1 MNIHSVIVRL
11 FSALLMLLI
20 CSLTLS
26 VKAQNLQHKN
36 QQYKT
41 KKRFSIMGLGD
52 SITEGGE
59 SFQCYLFP
67 LWEKLFTAG
76 YTFDFI
82 GPNISKCR
90 IGTLNNSGFGGKNAE
105 YLDAHIDSIY
115 RKYPANIVLLHAG
128 HNHFDTENPIAGI
141 IKAQQSIILKI
152 LKINPSAK
160 ILVAQVITS
169 GKLPKYSYLP
179 LLNKAIGQMVKE
191 MNNKSVLLVDQSTG
205 FEWQKHTIADKVH
218 PNTAGG
224 ERMAEVWFASLKNIL
239 PTAGQ
244 PFSAQQVIYR
254 QLDSGELKLH
264 IFQPKKGKNVQ
275 PRSAIIYFFGG
286 GWSLGTPLQF
296 YRECAHYAA
305 KGMVAIAAEYR
316 ISYLH
321 KTTPFESFED
331 AKYAIRWVRAHAS
344 EFNIDPTRIA
354 SAGAS
359 AGGQLAAAA
368 GIIKEHLSEKNEVS
382 SKPNLL
388 ILYYPVIDNGPEGYG
403 PEEMK
408 KRFWEISPLHNID
421 SNAPPTLFFLGT
433 KDQLVP
439 VKTAEEFKI
448 KMEKAGNECELH
460 LFEGV
465 GHPIFYYVKELT
477 ENYFT
482 MLELA
487 DKFLQKHRYFSD
499 KEKMDDCFK

>member
-1 MNIHSVIVRL
+1 MKIRNVIVRL
-11 FSALLMLLI
+11 FMALFMLLI
-20 CSLTLS
+20 CFFSLS
-26 VKAQNLQHKN
+26 VKAQT

-41 KKRFSIMGLGD
+41 PKRFSIMGLGD

-59 SFQCYLFP
+59 TFQCYLFP

-76 YTFDFI
+76 YGFDFI
-82 GPNISKCR
+82 GPNKSKCR
-90 IGTLNNSGFGGKNAE
+90 IGTLSNAGYGGKTAE
-105 YLDAHIDSIY
+105 YLDAQIDGIY
-115 RKYPANIVLLHAG
+115 REYPANIVLLHTG
-128 HNHFDTENPIAGI
+128 HNHFDIENPVAGI
-141 IKAQQSIILKI
+141 IKAQKSIIRKI
-152 LKINPSAK
+152 LKINPGAK

-179 LLNKAIGQMVKE
+179 ILNIAIGQMVKE
-191 MNNKSVLLVDQSTG
+191 LNNRNVLLVDQATG
-205 FEWQKHTIADKVH
+205 FDWEKHTISDKVH

-224 ERMAEVWFASLKNIL
+224 ERMAEVWFAGIKKIL
-239 PTAGQ
+239 PRVDQ
-244 PFSAQQVIYR
+244 VFSPQQVIYK

-264 IFQPKKGKNVQ
+264 IFQPKKGKKEQ

-354 SAGAS
+354 AAGAS
-359 AGGQLAAAA
+359 AGGHLAAAA
-368 GIIKEHLSEKNEVS
+368 GIIKEYSSEKNDIS

-388 ILYYPVIDNGPEGYG
+388 ILSYPVIDNGLEGYG

-408 KRFWEISPLHNID
+408 KRFREISPLHNID
-421 SNAPPTLFFLGT
+421 STAPPTLFFLGK
-433 KDQLVP
+433 KDELIP
-439 VKTAEEFKI
+439 VKTAEEFKVR
-448 KMEKAGNECELH
+448 MEKAGRECELH

-465 GHPIFYYVKELT
+465 GHPIFYYTSALT
-477 ENYFT
+477 ENYFKL
-482 MLELA
+482 LELE
-487 DKFLQKHRYFSD
+487 DKFLQKHGYFSY
-499 KEKMDDCFK
+499 